1 MIVLGGPVAMA
12 GEALLREVR
21 GSVARHALL
30 PHGVAI
36 VPSALGDK
44 AELTGAVLLA
54 METSVRSVR
63 IVGA

>member
-1 MIVLGGPVAMA
+1 
-12 GEALLREVR
+12 LLREVR

-36 VPSALGDK
+36 VPSTLGDK

-54 METSVRSVR
+54 LERTVRSYR
-63 IVGA
+63 IVGSAGHDPLIA